1 MLHSDHVKTCQ
12 VHWKNH
18 IALSRQLTLRRICLS
33 VQDRH
38 FHRSLSFNEYFRL
51 KW

>member
-18 IALSRQLTLRRICLS
+18 IALSRQLTLCVGS
-33 VQDRH
+33 VSGLRTGTSTGLCH
-38 FHRSLSFNEYFRL
+38 
-51 KW
+51 